1 MKLLT
6 DLLGFNQAGTEL
18 LKMQRT
24 VMLKRSKIKF
34 RTDCLWR
41 LEIDNQ
47 PEGLELYAQEV
58 SYGKGTIDSES
69 IEVRTGM
76 FNLPSKKTAG
86 SVTVVFEDDEDGLID
101 AYIGS
106 LQNKIFNED
115 GTMNLPRDYVFKM
128 RIFRIMSSG
137 DERLDAEWSV
147 YVEENS
153 DHKGDNKAVSENG
166 TFSVTFKKFKSIGGD
181 FI

>member
-1 MKLLT
+1 
-6 DLLGFNQAGTEL
+6 
-18 LKMQRT
+18 MQRD
-24 VMLKRSKIKF
+24 VVLKRAKVQF

-41 LEIDNQ
+41 LEIDDQ
-47 PEGLELYAQEV
+47 PLDLELFAQEV
-58 SYGKGTIDSES
+58 SYGKGS
-69 IEVRTGM
+69 IESDSIDVRTGM

-86 SVTVVFEDDEDGLID
+86 SVTVVFEDDEDGRVD

-106 LQNKIFNED
+106 LQKKIFNPD
-115 GTMNLPRDYVFKM
+115 GTMNLPRDYVFKL
-128 RIFRIMSSG
+128 RIYRINSG
-137 DERLDAEWSV
+137 GGERLDAEWSV

-153 DHKGDNKAVSENG
+153 DHKGDNKSVSEIG